1 MMELNP
7 NYKSILELDKRLVDL
22 NIEHE
27 LHRMDDGYII
37 YYPNHIDRI
46 GDVIEHKSSYGHEV
60 DQMEAYMFEECGDDV
75 LGYLSV
81 DEALELFINANKK
94 KKRRNCIKENDLA
107 GDKY

>member
-7 NYKSILELDKRLVDL
+7 NYKSILELEKRLIDL

-46 GDVIEHKSSYGHEV
+46 GDVIEHRFSYGNEV
-60 DQMEAYMFEECGDDV
+60 DQMEAYGFEECGDDV

-81 DEALELFINANKK
+81 DKALELFINADKK
-94 KKRRNCIKENDLA
+94 NERMKL
-107 GDKY
+107 